1 MGHQRLGLAVRNIAE
16 ITDVGQVRKAEG
28 LGLRLQTAAARNG
41 EHGLRRVFGRA
52 QHPGEVFVFEQVGHG
67 EIILPRAQSRPF
79 ARACK
84 NAFVRPDAAHMLPGV
99 IDDRDAPRVRAIVAH
114 DLAFGKFRHSD
125 DLFRLCGHG
134 AVLQAVPGGAQPPAR
149 VAVKIRPRAVADIM
163 PDGDTAAGGR
173 GRQRDDIAHAQ
184 PAAAM
189 PGEVGR
195 VVPLFPKA
203 VYPAMH
209 DDAQVII
216 NRLGRTRRHN
226 DLDAAGRNDLVEL
239 RQYLQRIALDAGDP
253 LGEEPAVHRVERL
266 RLQPRRAVRH
276 LPRAGFAGAGARQRT
291 LQRFDVIRT
300 RHGGPPLS
308 EFRVK
313 SSDAVERRCAAQKSG
328 KNIAQTATAQAF
340 SPALG
345 PWVLFYSRPAAR
357 LAART
362 RSTRALSSLSGQA
375 PVSTASTT
383 ASNASGRPAG
393 ISSRSTP
400 ASSAASAA
408 SPAV

>member
-1 MGHQRLGLAVRNIAE
+1 
-16 ITDVGQVRKAEG
+16 
-28 LGLRLQTAAARNG
+28 
-41 EHGLRRVFGRA
+41 
-52 QHPGEVFVFEQVGHG
+52 
-67 EIILPRAQSRPF
+67 
-79 ARACK
+79 
-84 NAFVRPDAAHMLPGV
+84 
-99 IDDRDAPRVRAIVAH
+99 
-114 DLAFGKFRHSD
+114 
-125 DLFRLCGHG
+125 
-134 AVLQAVPGGAQPPAR
+134 
-149 VAVKIRPRAVADIM
+149 M

-216 NRLGRTRRHN
+216 NRLGRARRHN

-308 EFRVK
+308 EFRVQ
-313 SSDAVERRCAAQKSG
+313 SSEFRCGGAPLRGAKKRKKHSANRHCASLLARFG
-328 KNIAQTATAQAF
+328 
-340 SPALG
+340 AL
-345 PWVLFYSRPAAR
+345 VLFYSRPAAR

-362 RSTRALSSLSGQA
+362 RSTQASSSLSGQA